1 MLLQTTAAA
10 VIWLARVG
18 QNPFRATGTQPR
30 LPFGASISFAPP
42 PHQFDFPGHFGK
54 AQTRN
59 FESQFCVSSWNSPC
73 VPKTLLELMT

>member
-42 PHQFDFPGHFGK
+42 PHQFDFPGHFTWV
-54 AQTRN
+54 QVEEHRP
-59 FESQFCVSSWNSPC
+59 QF
-73 VPKTLLELMT
+73 